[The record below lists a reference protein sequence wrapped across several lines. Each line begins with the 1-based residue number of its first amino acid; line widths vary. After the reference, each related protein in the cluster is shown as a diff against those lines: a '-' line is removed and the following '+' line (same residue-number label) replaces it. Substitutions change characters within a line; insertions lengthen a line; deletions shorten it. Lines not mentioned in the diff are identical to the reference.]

1 MPPDD
6 AIKPAVV
13 AALVKDGWTITHD
26 PFTLEYEDI
35 TVLVDLAGERLIT
48 AERGVERIAVEVKT
62 FRASS
67 PVRDFRDALGQYDI
81 YQMILEDLQPE
92 RKLYLA
98 VSEAG
103 YERVF
108 SLQAIT
114 RFLTK
119 RPMPVLVVR
128 PDAEE
133 VVRWIG

>member
-1 MPPDD
+1 MADD

-13 AALVKDGWTITHD
+13 AALLKDGWTVTHD
-26 PFTLEYEDI
+26 PFTLDYEDI
-35 TVLVDLAGERLIT
+35 TVLVDLAGERLLA

-81 YQMILEDLQPE
+81 YRMILEDLQPE
-92 RKLYLA
+92 RKLYVA

-108 SLQAIT
+108 TLQAVA
-114 RFLTK
+114 RFMAK
-119 RPMPVLVVR
+119 RPMPVVVVR
-128 PDAEE
+128 PEAEE